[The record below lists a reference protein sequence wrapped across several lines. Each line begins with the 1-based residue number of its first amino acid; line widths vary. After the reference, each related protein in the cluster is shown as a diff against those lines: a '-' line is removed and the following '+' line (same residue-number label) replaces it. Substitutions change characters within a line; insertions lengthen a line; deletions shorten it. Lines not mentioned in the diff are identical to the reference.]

1 MDNFEFIPTERN
13 KISRLILGNARII
26 MMVFI
31 LFTVVV
37 VMTTDIRFVTISS
50 LRDLGLEFFII
61 LFSSYG
67 MYVCCTDGGIKNGY
81 STDIYQAAVKR
92 FAELKERIETCML
105 TRMGDFCTHYVDE
118 ELRKTRMQYLSVVC
132 ITYDDYMAK
141 YVKLGKKEID
151 ALTELTSSQ
160 KKAVKKANSVRRIKL
175 TPEMIMTQGKT
186 VHTRSALAT
195 SPETMKNIAFG
206 VKIFKMSFISI
217 CMSLIALDIILEPS
231 WTVFA
236 EVCLKLATVVINGF
250 DGHKDGYN
258 NITVHTVNYVNNQ
271 SALMQQALQYGEANP
286 TTETPTETPTK
297 ISLAT
302 TND

>member
-1 MDNFEFIPTERN
+1 MDNFEFISTERN
-13 KISRLILGNARII
+13 KISKVILGNARII

-50 LRDLGLEFFII
+50 LRDLGLEFFIL

-81 STDIYQAAVKR
+81 ATDIYQAAVKR
-92 FAELKERIETCML
+92 FAELKERIEISML
-105 TRMGDFCTHYVDE
+105 PRMNDFCTHYVDE

-132 ITYDDYMAK
+132 ITYDDYMSK

-151 ALTELTSSQ
+151 ALTDLTSSQ
-160 KKAVKKANSVRRIKL
+160 KKAVKKANNVRRIKL

-186 VHTRSALAT
+186 IHTRSALAT

-231 WTVFA
+231 WIVFA

-258 NITVHTVNYVNNQ
+258 NITVYTVNYVNNQ
-271 SALMQQALQYGEANP
+271 SALMQQALQYADVSP
-286 TTETPTETPTK
+286 IVAPVVTPIVTEDT
-297 ISLAT
+297 T

>member
-1 MDNFEFIPTERN
+1 MDNFEFISTERN
-13 KISRLILGNARII
+13 KISKVILGNARII

-50 LRDLGLEFFII
+50 LRDLGLEFFIL

-81 STDIYQAAVKR
+81 ATDIYQAAVKR

-105 TRMGDFCTHYVDE
+105 PRMSDFCSHYVDE

-132 ITYDDYMAK
+132 ITYDDYMSK

-151 ALTELTSSQ
+151 ALTDLTSSQ
-160 KKAVKKANSVRRIKL
+160 KKAIKKANNVRRIKL

-186 VHTRSALAT
+186 IHTRSALAT

-217 CMSLIALDIILEPS
+217 CMSLIALDVILEPS
-231 WTVFA
+231 WIVFA

-258 NITVHTVNYVNNQ
+258 NITVYTVNYVNNQ
-271 SALMQQALQYGEANP
+271 SALMQQALQYADVRP
-286 TTETPTETPTK
+286 IVAPVVTK
-297 ISLAT
+297 DTT

>member
-1 MDNFEFIPTERN
+1 MDNFEVIAIERN
-13 KISRLILGNARII
+13 KISRLILGNARIL

-50 LRDLGLEFFII
+50 LRDLGLEFFIL
-61 LFSSYG
+61 LFGSYG
-67 MYVCCTDGGIKNGY
+67 MYICCTDGGIKNGF
-81 STDIYQAAVKR
+81 STDVYKNSIKR
-92 FAELKERIETCML
+92 FSELRDRIESTML
-105 TRMGDFCTHYVDE
+105 TRMSDFCTHYIDE

-132 ITYDDYMAK
+132 IPYDEYLEK
-141 YVKLGKKEID
+141 YVKLGKAEID
-151 ALTELTSSQ
+151 ALTDITSAQ
-160 KKAVKKANSVRRIKL
+160 KKAIKKANNARRIKL

-186 VHTRSALAT
+186 IHTRSALAA

-206 VKIFKMSFISI
+206 VKLFKMSFVSI

-258 NITVHTVNYVNNQ
+258 NITVHTVNFVNNQ
-271 SALMQQALQYGEANP
+271 SALMQQAIQYAEAN
-286 TTETPTETPTK
+286 
-297 ISLAT
+297 S
-302 TND
+302 